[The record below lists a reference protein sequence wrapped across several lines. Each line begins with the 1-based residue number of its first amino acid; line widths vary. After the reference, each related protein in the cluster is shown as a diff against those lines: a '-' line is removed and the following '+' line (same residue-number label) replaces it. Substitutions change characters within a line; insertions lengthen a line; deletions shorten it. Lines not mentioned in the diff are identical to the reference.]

1 VNLSDDVVKIKDL
14 APSRPRPAKRPAP
27 APVEAEAFAP
37 ETDAGSPEMPGDAE
51 DTFEPVV
58 DVPVYDA
65 YGDEDTYEP
74 AAGGLVKGEIIQG
87 AMAEA
92 SRILED
98 ALRNAESARA
108 EALAGLQDEA
118 DHLRREA
125 QEQGHRE
132 GLATAVGTVQDA
144 ADKLEQAVARF
155 EGERAGFETEYEG
168 NLKWLAL
175 EIASKV
181 LAKKVGEDDTVMLEM
196 VDKAVQ
202 GVRNEA
208 WVRVDVAQEMVH
220 LIDQLTQLYAGQDN
234 IGVSAIPATPGT
246 VHIETPSGMVD
257 ASLRTQLSNLR
268 EYFDTNLTEN
278 V

>member
-1 VNLSDDVVKIKDL
+1 MLLSGGIGEEGIELLGVLL
-14 APSRPRPAKRPAP
+14 A
-27 APVEAEAFAP
+27 
-37 ETDAGSPEMPGDAE
+37 
-51 DTFEPVV
+51 
-58 DVPVYDA
+58 
-65 YGDEDTYEP
+65 
-74 AAGGLVKGEIIQG
+74 LI
-87 AMAEA
+87 
-92 SRILED
+92 
-98 ALRNAESARA
+98 
-108 EALAGLQDEA
+108 
-118 DHLRREA
+118 
-125 QEQGHRE
+125 
-132 GLATAVGTVQDA
+132 
-144 ADKLEQAVARF
+144 
-155 EGERAGFETEYEG
+155 AGFFWGCYI
-168 NLKWLAL
+168 L
-175 EIASKV
+175 